1 MAKSKTSAS
10 TFEDRNEN
18 NLQGDG
24 LPPHAA
30 HGNNGDGRPLEM
42 EYHDLT
48 EKARE
53 WIEENQAMA
62 MLGGFGLGVFI
73 GVLLRR

>member
-10 TFEDRNEN
+10 TFEDRSEKDAHE
-18 NLQGDG
+18 DG
-24 LPPHAA
+24 LPPHATR
-30 HGNNGDGRPLEM
+30 GNNGTGKSLEK
-42 EYHDLT
+42 EYDELV
-48 EKARE
+48 EQARS
-53 WIEENQAMA
+53 WIEANQTMA